1 MTASTSQRSTS
12 ELLPWMV
19 PVTDGIVA
27 CKDSSLLA
35 TFEFTGVDADSVG
48 ESEIYM
54 VAEAAERLMSALRD
68 LPVTVWW
75 TLRRERAVDYP
86 GETMP
91 NPISQMIDDEHREA
105 FHRESAFVNRHFFS
119 LIWMPERSTAGLF
132 AKIGA
137 QMSEGASMY
146 KAAKL
151 AFQTTY
157 LGKHAF
163 AWRAAEIEQVT
174 TDYEGRLSQ
183 VAGILSSLSCRR
195 LYGRELLGFLWAQAN
210 PGRRM
215 APKNWNGETFFD
227 ALLSEEPIAVSRDSL
242 RFGDSDDAAH
252 VGVLSMKSWPSA
264 LQFGALVN
272 LVSMPSELV
281 ISNVFRVLSTPEA
294 DKLMSRRKAAYDML
308 KYPLQTLLFGA
319 LLKKGE
325 MNESKADP
333 FLAQASVETMEAK
346 GAMSSGR
353 MIFGYHNLSV
363 AVIDRD
369 YDRLESNIGEMKRQL
384 EAGGFLGAIRET
396 IHTLSAWATTLP
408 GQWQECRRWMMLSS
422 QNVVDMAPLTGVVA
436 GQRYNAHMSEQL
448 GVRSQALTVLST
460 DQNTP
465 YYFNFHEGALGHC
478 MVVGPSRMGKSIG
491 MNFLISQFQKYGVNA
506 RTIIFDKDFS
516 CRIPTLLQ
524 GGEHL
529 DLRAGAGV
537 SINPLHLLDDQ
548 SAWPFL
554 ASWIET
560 LISSR
565 GYNVTAADAGA
576 INMAIR
582 EAADLKDPNLRRLRS
597 ITTLLPSTLG
607 VHLDEWVEGGQFAS
621 YTDNVQD
628 NMGLTDLLAIEM
640 GEVMKNPRLAQ
651 AIVDYL
657 FFLIQRDL
665 EAQRKGGD
673 RKITMIY
680 LEEFWY
686 LIENERFAK
695 KLKDWLKTLAKFD
708 AFVVMTTQSIED
720 LAGLPLTTFAALR
733 DAVLTKIFLP
743 NPMARTADLA
753 EFYRTKMGLRQDQ
766 VDLIASGVPKQDY
779 LIIKPDVSRRVRL
792 RLTPRQVA
800 ALRSETSAQRTFNPI
815 YERRAPG
822 WQMDYIEAMTGG
834 SAK

>member
-1 MTASTSQRSTS
+1 MTSSTTQRSTS
-12 ELLPWMV
+12 QLLPWMV
-19 PVTDGIVA
+19 PITDGIVA

-35 TFEFTGVDADSVG
+35 AFEFTGVDADSVG
-48 ESEIYM
+48 ESEIYV
-54 VAEAAERLMSALRD
+54 VAEAAERLMAALRD

-86 GETMP
+86 GEPMP
-91 NPISQMIDDEHREA
+91 NGISQMIDDEHRAA
-105 FHRESAFVNRHFFS
+105 FHGESAFVNRHFFS
-119 LIWMPERSTAGLF
+119 IVWMPERSTSGLF
-132 AKIGA
+132 AKVGA
-137 QMSEGASMY
+137 QMAEGVSMFS
-146 KAAKL
+146 AAKL
-151 AFQTTY
+151 AVQSTY

-174 TDYEGRLSQ
+174 AEYENRLAQ
-183 VAGILSSLSCRR
+183 VAGIMSALNCRR
-195 LYGRELLGFLWAQAN
+195 LFGSEMLGFLWAQAN

-215 APKNWNGETFFD
+215 SPKNWNGESFFD
-227 ALLSEEPIAVSRDSL
+227 ALLSEEPITVSRDSL
-242 RFGDSDDAAH
+242 RFGDSADAHH

-272 LVSMPSELV
+272 LVSMPTEMV

-294 DKLMSRRKAAYDML
+294 DKIMSRRKAAYDML

-346 GAMSSGR
+346 GQMSSGR

-369 YDRLESNIGEMKRQL
+369 YSRLEGSIGEMKRQL
-384 EAGGFLGAIRET
+384 EGGGFVGAIRES

-448 GVRSQALTVLST
+448 NKRTQALTVLAT

-465 YYFNFHEGALGHC
+465 YYFNFHEGALAHC
-478 MVVGPSRMGKSIG
+478 MVVGPSRAGKSIG
-491 MNFLISQFQKYGVNA
+491 MNFLISQFQKYNENA

-537 SINPLHLLDDQ
+537 SINPMHLVSDQ

-554 ASWIET
+554 ASWVET
-560 LISSR
+560 LIASR
-565 GYNVTAADAGA
+565 GYTVTAQDAGE
-576 INMAIR
+576 INRAIR
-582 EAADLKDPNLRRLRS
+582 ETAEREDPALHRLY
-597 ITTLLPSTLG
+597 TVATLLPGQLA
-607 VHLDEWVEGGQFAS
+607 VHLDEWVEGGAFAA
-621 YTDNVQD
+621 YTDNEQD
-628 NMGLTDLLAIEM
+628 NMGLSDLLAIEM
-640 GEVMKNPRLAQ
+640 GEVMKDPRLAQ

-665 EAQRKGGD
+665 EAQRKGGV

-743 NPMARTADLA
+743 NVMARTADLS

-766 VDLIASGVPKQDY
+766 VELIASGVPKQDY
-779 LIIKPDVSRRVRL
+779 LIIKPEVSRRVRL

-815 YERRAPG
+815 YQRREPG
-822 WQMDYIEAMTGG
+822 WQMEYIEAMTGG
-834 SAK
+834 VRQ